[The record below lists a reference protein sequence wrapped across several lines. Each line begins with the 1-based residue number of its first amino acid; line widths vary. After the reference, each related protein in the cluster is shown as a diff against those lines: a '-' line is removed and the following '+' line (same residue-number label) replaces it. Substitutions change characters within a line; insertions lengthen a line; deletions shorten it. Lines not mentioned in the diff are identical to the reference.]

1 MENSGIRVLLVDDL
15 ASTRRALKALFAF
28 ESRIE
33 IIGEA
38 SNGEEALELVED
50 KQPDLVLMDVCMP
63 VMDGLI
69 ATEKIKAAWPDI
81 KVVLYTMFPD
91 YQEEAYQAGADFF
104 LIKGCSGVTPSQ
116 VILSFFP
123 LVHPSTAEI

>member
-1 MENSGIRVLLVDDL
+1 MENSGIRVILVDDL

-38 SNGEEALELVED
+38 SDGVEALQLVEH
-50 KQPDLVLMDVCMP
+50 KQPDLVLMDVRMP
-63 VMDGLI
+63 VMDGLK
-69 ATEKIKAAWPDI
+69 ATEKIKAAWPHI
-81 KVVLYTMFPD
+81 RVVLYTMFPG
-91 YQEEAYQAGADFF
+91 YQEEAYRAGADFF
-104 LIKGCSGVTPSQ
+104 LIKGCSGVTPSH

-123 LVHPSTAEI
+123 VSHPSKAEI

>member
-1 MENSGIRVLLVDDL
+1 VDNSGIRVILVDDL

-38 SNGEEALELVED
+38 SNGEEALQLVED
-50 KQPDLVLMDVCMP
+50 KQPDLVLMDVRMP

-69 ATEKIKAAWPDI
+69 ATGKIKAAWPDI
-81 KVVLYTMFPD
+81 RIVLYTMFPD
-91 YQEEAYQAGADFF
+91 YQEQAYQAGADFF
-104 LIKGCSGVTPSQ
+104 LIKGCAGVTPSH

-123 LVHPSTAEI
+123 LIHPTPAEI